1 MAAGSPAARA
11 VASTLL
17 GAMISS
23 HDSEIARQCLP
34 RVWATLQLPKDGLK
48 LNAEAM
54 QLEIP
59 GAMRCMRAFAKL
71 SWVQDEIIRREF
83 LQTIVLP
90 RLAPPKSGRGGTWAA
105 RRESPAGP
113 VSAGGSCCCVG
124 ARSVT

>member
-83 LQTIVLP
+83 LQTIVPP
-90 RLAPPKSGRGGTWAA
+90 RPRPTQKRGGVERGPRAA
-105 RRESPAGP
+105 NHPLGP
-113 VSAGGSCCCVG
+113 G
-124 ARSVT
+124 APVAHAAAWGRAV